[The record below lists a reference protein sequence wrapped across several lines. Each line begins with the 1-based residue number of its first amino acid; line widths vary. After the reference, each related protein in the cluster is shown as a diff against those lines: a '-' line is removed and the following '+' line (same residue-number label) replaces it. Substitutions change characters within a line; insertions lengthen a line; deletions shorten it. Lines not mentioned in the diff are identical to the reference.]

1 MRKVRRTAI
10 VTGGARGL
18 GRVMALA
25 LLEAGYNVTVTGAR
39 AIGELG
45 ALREEAAAI
54 AGDGRL
60 LALQADVRNPD
71 DCERVVA
78 STLEAF
84 GGLHALVN
92 NAGRGMREISEEF
105 TTVPVRFWEIEPYD
119 WRTILDINVDGAFL
133 MARAA
138 MPHFLEQGHGR
149 IVNVSTSAVTMT
161 RRGYSPYGPSKAAL
175 EAATQSWARD
185 AEGTGVTVNLL
196 LPGGAADTELLP
208 AGPERRGSDGNLLDP
223 GVMGAPAVWL
233 CSAESEGTS
242 GERFIARYWDAG
254 LPDVEARDASRSAHV
269 VGV

>member
-1 MRKVRRTAI
+1 MNGTRRTVI

-45 ALREEAAAI
+45 ALRGEAAAI

-60 LALQADVRNPD
+60 LALQADVRDSD

-78 STLEAF
+78 STLETF

-138 MPHFLEQGHGR
+138 MPHFLAQGHGR

-208 AGPERRGSDGNLLDP
+208 AGPSRRGSDGNLLDP
-223 GVMGAPAVWL
+223 AVMGAPAVWL

-242 GERFIARYWDAG
+242 GERFIARYWDAE
-254 LPDVEARDASRSAHV
+254 LPDAEARDASRSAHV